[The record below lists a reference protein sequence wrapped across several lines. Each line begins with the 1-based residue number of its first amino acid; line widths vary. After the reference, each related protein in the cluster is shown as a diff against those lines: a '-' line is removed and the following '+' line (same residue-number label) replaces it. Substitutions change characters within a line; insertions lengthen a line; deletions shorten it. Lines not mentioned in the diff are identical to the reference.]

1 MIFPLIT
8 FGIVAFALCYVG
20 VALFRYWANERELLA
35 LPNERSS
42 HTVPTPTGG
51 GVAIVVV
58 TITGWTIYGLI
69 ISQLKPLLFF
79 TIGAILIAAVSWID
93 DLKTLPTL
101 FRFGIHGLCAAIA
114 VLGFG
119 YFETIHLPIFH
130 ETYLGN
136 LGLPLTILWI
146 VGLTNSF
153 NFMDGIDGIAGTQ
166 ALTAGVGWLLIGWLG
181 NQNLVM
187 MIGLL
192 LAATS
197 LGFLFHNWQPAKIFM
212 GDVSS
217 AFLGYTFAVLPLL
230 FVYLAPEQD
239 KSISCGVL
247 LLWVFIFDTMFT
259 FIRRALHGENVFAA
273 HRSHLY
279 QRLVI
284 MGFSHSRVTIAYG
297 LLAIVGIFLSLA
309 WFNTWSGYRVYI
321 CLLPLMC
328 FCLWLFVA
336 VNERATKADM
346 IINGSK
352 LETKMMNEFQK
363 NQTQPVWMRFLTKQ
377 TQFFLDL
384 FVLIA
389 AFFLAYSIRFE
400 FSFQSFWVDVAIMQF
415 PWVVLLQLAALIFT
429 GVYSFVWKYVGLSEL
444 KAFVRACGFSLLP
457 LVLLRFTIP
466 DRYITL
472 KLPISVIIVDAML
485 AFGGVAGLRVLRRM
499 MYERYEQKSKLANA
513 IAETPKR
520 TLFIGAGRAGVLAV
534 REIIGRGSV
543 GMDIMGFVDDDSG
556 KQGSRIN
563 GVKVLGTTEDLP
575 KLVRR
580 YDIDQVVITIA
591 QATRKEM
598 QRIVDICERLPVK
611 MRIIPGYYEIIE
623 GKVEVNRI
631 RDVQIEDLLGRE
643 PVQLD
648 DDLMKRLY
656 KDKIIMVTGA
666 GGSIGSELAR
676 QAARFNPKQILL
688 VERAEF
694 ALFNIDR
701 EMRETFPELSI
712 VPLTADVCDR
722 KRMEAVFNEYHPDVI
737 LHAAAHK
744 HVPMMEIN
752 PTEAIKNN
760 VLGTHCLGELAGKS
774 DVEVFVM
781 ISTDKAV
788 RPSSIMGASKRV
800 AELVIQNLDRQ
811 FKTKYVAVRFGNV
824 IGSAGSVIPIFRE
837 QILKGGPVTV
847 THKDMV
853 RYFMTIPEAAQ
864 LVLQA
869 GAMGEGG
876 EIFILDMG
884 EPVRIL
890 DLAEDTIALS
900 GLKPYEDIEIVFT
913 GIRPGEKLFEELQTN
928 EEVVTKTRHPKI
940 FIGKITKYPTAKVQD
955 ALETL
960 KQWAHDNGSAVDL
973 KTYLS
978 ELLPES
984 QLEIPQTTNI
994 TIQTETKAT
1003 TELLASSS
1011 HS

>member
-58 TITGWTIYGLI
+58 TITGWIIYSLI

-130 ETYLGN
+130 EIYLGN
-136 LGLPLTILWI
+136 WGLPLTILWI

-230 FVYLAPEQD
+230 FVYLAPEQN

-328 FCLWLFVA
+328 FGLWLFVA

-520 TLFIGAGRAGVLAV
+520 TLFIGAGRAGVMAV
-534 REIIGRGSV
+534 REIIGRGSA